1 MTDDELIDWCIANNI
16 PTKMAALLSI
26 WAPDY
31 DELEE
36 WSISLIDNNTI
47 NVNGDKYIV
56 YTDFEQLDV
65 ITQAEK
71 SLQDELEFTSNFP
84 DSLVNYIDWDSYWN
98 DMKFTL
104 FDVTGMYFEEIVF
117 QLDTFYYAQYL

>member
-1 MTDDELIDWCIANNI
+1 MTDDELVNWCIKNNM

-26 WAPDY
+26 WTPDY

-36 WSISLIDNNTI
+36 WSISLIDDNTI

-56 YTDFEQLDV
+56 YTDCEQLD
-65 ITQAEK
+65 IIAQAEK
-71 SLQDELEFTSNFP
+71 SLQNELEFTSNFP
-84 DSLVNYIDWDSYWN
+84 DNLVDYIDWGSYWN
-98 DMKFTL
+98 DMAFTL
-104 FDVTGMYFEEIVF
+104 FDVTGMYFEEIIF